1 MANRIFSTGRNIWR
15 RSGFGFGGDGQ
26 RQGSRR
32 RFSSPFRHFKLH
44 FKLIVSFSFVCL
56 LALSIFSSITVMMYK
71 NILIQKET
79 SSALRN
85 LKAFQTNLDSY
96 LKAVDAAA
104 STIVYNPGIQSY
116 FSIDVNQLPSA
127 ERLAAYNQINDLL
140 KQTQLNNIGLNSI
153 SIIDNYNNYFS
164 FTLLPDKVYSQVLA
178 QNVSKQDVF
187 RQAILENTPN
197 YWLINDWANESNTIS
212 LIRPIISTTTLQPL
226 GFLVITISPELLNN
240 YFNSTEQ
247 AEGDYILLD
256 DKGALITGRSGA
268 ITQADSREITANEG
282 HYAEVRDG
290 KRYIITYVKHPS
302 TGWLFM
308 YALEEKKLFHDI
320 GSINRIWV
328 VVFVVT
334 FTLVALLSLLIARSM
349 AKPLRKLT
357 KLHREVQNGNLD
369 VAFRAHSRDEIGL
382 LGESFNDMVERIRD
396 SLPLQREKLIRSL
409 LEGNLSGGE
418 IKRMNRN
425 IGLPLQRPFFQ
436 VAILDS
442 GRGNVERTDETI
454 ATAMQA
460 ELAKLAA
467 IEAFCYI
474 QLAAERFC
482 LILNEGEQEAQRIVG
497 ELVRAI
503 GRDEDGLQV
512 HAYFGNQYDEV
523 FFVKQSFEEAKQL
536 MQYRLYNHAELIGFN
551 YINSQLWQVSYPET
565 YESRLLHYI
574 ETADLDKCRLV
585 LAEFETYVVESKVK
599 PASIMIFIQTIYTHL
614 CKTVLK
620 HGEQPEDWFGSSSLA
635 GSVRE
640 PTSIKAN
647 MNELDRLIAV
657 FITTMR
663 ERAQVPMNA
672 KIQRAIAIIERE
684 YNNPDLSTEFV
695 AAAVEL
701 HAVYFSQLFKK
712 ETGVN
717 FGEFLSELRLGKAKD
732 QLRSTALKIKE
743 IAVAVGYM
751 DSHYFG
757 VWFKEKTGLTPSQY
771 RKIGMQLGQGHSEA
785 L

>member
-1 MANRIFSTGRNIWR
+1 MANRIFSPIRNL
-15 RSGFGFGGDGQ
+15 
-26 RQGSRR
+26 
-32 RFSSPFRHFKLH
+32 KLH

-56 LALSIFSSITVMMYK
+56 LALGIFSSVTVMQYK
-71 NILIQKET
+71 NILIEKET
-79 SSALRN
+79 NSAMRS
-85 LKAFQTNLDSY
+85 LKSFQTNLDSY
-96 LKAVDAAA
+96 LKAVDTAA

-116 FSIDVNQLPSA
+116 FSIDVNQLPSV

-164 FTLLPDKVYSQVLA
+164 FTMLPDKVYAQVLA
-178 QNVSKQDVF
+178 QNVSKQNVF

-197 YWLINDWANESNTIS
+197 YWLINDWANDSNTIS

-226 GFLVITISPELLNN
+226 GFLVITISPEMLNT
-240 YFNSTEQ
+240 YFSSTDQ
-247 AEGDYILLD
+247 ADGDYILLD
-256 DKGALITGRSGA
+256 DKGAQITGKTGFA
-268 ITQADSREITANEG
+268 FHADNGHITADEG
-282 HYAEVRDG
+282 HYAEVKDG
-290 KRYIITYVKHPS
+290 KRYIVTYVKHPS

-308 YALEEKKLFHDI
+308 YALEEKKLFHVI
-320 GSINRIWV
+320 GSINRIWI
-328 VVFVVT
+328 VVFVAT
-334 FTLVALLSLLIARSM
+334 FTLVALLSLIIARSI

-357 KLHREVQNGNLD
+357 KLHREVKNGNLN
-369 VAFRAHSRDEIGL
+369 VAFRTHSRDEIGL
-382 LGESFNDMVERIRD
+382 LGESFNNMVERIRD

-409 LEGNLSGGE
+409 LEGNLSGDE
-418 IKRMNRN
+418 IQRMNRN
-425 IGLPLQRPFFQ
+425 IGLPLHRPFFQ
-436 VAILDS
+436 VAIVDS
-442 GRGNVERTDETI
+442 GRGSVERTDERFAVT
-454 ATAMQA
+454 MQA

-467 IEAFCYI
+467 FEAFCYI

-482 LILNEGEQEAQRIVG
+482 LIFNDSEQEAQRIAG
-497 ELVRAI
+497 ELLQAI
-503 GRDEDGLQV
+503 RRDEDSPTV

-536 MQYRLYNHAELIGFN
+536 MQYRLYNHSDFIGFS

-585 LAEFETYVVESKVK
+585 LAEFESYAVESKVK
-599 PASIMIFIQTIYTHL
+599 PASIMIFIHTIYTHL

-620 HGEQPEDWFGSSSLA
+620 HGEQPEDWFGSSSLS
-635 GSVRE
+635 GGVQE
-640 PTSIKAN
+640 PVSIKAK
-647 MNELDRLIAV
+647 MNELDRLIAA
-657 FITTMR
+657 FITTMH

-672 KIQRAIAIIERE
+672 KIQRAIAIIEKE

-712 ETGVN
+712 ETGIN
-717 FGEFLSELRLGKAKD
+717 FIEFLSELRLGKAKD
-732 QLRSTALKIKE
+732 QLRSTGLKVKE
-743 IAVAVGYM
+743 IAAAVGYM

-771 RKIGMQLGQGHSEA
+771 RKIGVQIGLDRSEA